1 MAICPLSRY
10 VRAFSPTSRRIH
22 TLIHERYF
30 LVHKTRRSFS
40 SIALD
45 YAREQVNA
53 IVKGDGS
60 AVGLTENPAAVSRCM
75 VAGPEVTRMVEEF
88 ESNVTKSD
96 SRNDHGETQ
105 GVQSVFANDVLNVI
119 SSTEEFGNPFM
130 EQGKELAIQT
140 KGIMSK
146 DVADTVRTVEKLGNE
161 QFQTFMKE
169 RFTDRSTPITEPL
182 KGDCALFSSLYSA
195 CHSRDGNLQDFFWF
209 ENQPWPI
216 SLSQVG
222 NLRAGQKADL
232 VKCLHDATTQTV
244 KQPTVDAIILDGAAI
259 VQMLKPRMAHTFEG
273 YFNIVFAPHILRRLD
288 TVNRVDLV

>member
-1 MAICPLSRY
+1 M
-10 VRAFSPTSRRIH
+10 
-22 TLIHERYF
+22 
-30 LVHKTRRSFS
+30 
-40 SIALD
+40 
-45 YAREQVNA
+45 
-53 IVKGDGS
+53 
-60 AVGLTENPAAVSRCM
+60 
-75 VAGPEVTRMVEEF
+75 EEF

-182 KGDCALFSSLYSA
+182 KGDCALFSSLYTA

-244 KQPTVDAIILDGAAI
+244 KQPTVDAIILDGAVI